1 MLFRSLSFNVKHFL
15 ITCIEYV
22 PFARF
27 CALKFFLCVFRCC
40 ARRKAVHGSTKQ
52 RARTTRR
59 KQQGDSSVALRP
71 VVARNGKKRGGFKT
85 RREDVTGAIRKKK
98 CTIDRNTQ
106 QKHNKKQTSETHT
119 RQQGRA
125 RGAERQTRKGQNDG
139 RETCREQKAGWEAVN
154 ETCV

>member
-1 MLFRSLSFNVKHFL
+1 MLFKSFPFNVKHFL

-22 PFARF
+22 PFARL
-27 CALKFFLCVFRCC
+27 CALRFFLCVFRCC

-98 CTIDRNTQ
+98 CTIDRKHQ
-106 QKHNKKQTSETHT
+106 QKHNKKRTSEAYT
-119 RQQGRA
+119 RRA
-125 RGAERQTRKGQNDG
+125 QGAEGQTRKGQNDG
-139 RETCREQKAGWEAVN
+139 WETCREQKARWETVN